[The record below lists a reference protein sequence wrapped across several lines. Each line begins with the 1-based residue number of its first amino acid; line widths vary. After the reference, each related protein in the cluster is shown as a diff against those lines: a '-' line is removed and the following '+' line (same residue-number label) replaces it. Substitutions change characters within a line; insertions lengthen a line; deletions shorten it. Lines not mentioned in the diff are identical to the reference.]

1 MMLRK
6 STARGTPE
14 LYACDWLEQ
23 IGSYLKYGLLDA
35 DVLLDVNLNL
45 DQSVMESARAL
56 QLSGCVLRA
65 VTAVRETLNI
75 GRQKAVCG
83 RRRIQEE
90 PIPGTCLEC
99 GDLKGVGV
107 GPGTIFRPAIFRRH
121 SGIMRSR
128 PFRRQHC
135 HSALITRVAER
146 SAHGV
151 NQRRARQTCWR
162 ADFQREA
169 DDPHDVFR
177 IILTHDRSPFHVQPV
192 HTAIVVDDA
201 EVDR

>member
-1 MMLRK
+1 MSLNFDVTGAT
-6 STARGTPE
+6 S
-14 LYACDWLEQ
+14 LERVKRF
-23 IGSYLKYGLLDA
+23 GYGI
-35 DVLLDVNLNL
+35 
-45 DQSVMESARAL
+45 SSHL

-65 VTAVRETLNI
+65 VTACTRTLSI

-99 GDLKGVGV
+99 ATSKALASALA
-107 GPGTIFRPAIFRRH
+107 PYFARPSSATLQ
-121 SGIMRSR
+121 SNAESA
-128 PFRRQHC
+128 FRRQHC
-135 HSALITRVAER
+135 HSALAPAWPN
-146 SAHGV
+146 AHARR
-151 NQRRARQTCWR
+151 QSRRARQTCWR

-192 HTAIVVDDA
+192 HAAIVVDDA

>member
-1 MMLRK
+1 MPTSC
-6 STARGTPE
+6 STSPQPRS
-14 LYACDWLEQ
+14 
-23 IGSYLKYGLLDA
+23 IGYGI
-35 DVLLDVNLNL
+35 
-45 DQSVMESARAL
+45 SSHL

-65 VTAVRETLNI
+65 VTVCTKTLSI

-99 GDLKGVGV
+99 ATSKALASALAPYFARRSSATLQSKAESA
-107 GPGTIFRPAIFRRH
+107 FRW
-121 SGIMRSR
+121 
-128 PFRRQHC
+128 QHC
-135 HSALITRVAER
+135 HSALATRVAER
-146 SAHGV
+146 LAHGR
-151 NQRRARQTCWR
+151 QSRRARQTCWR
-162 ADFQREA
+162 ANFQREA

-192 HTAIVVDDA
+192 HAAIVVDDA